1 MLKKKKIGKTN
12 KKTRKNTKPLKN
24 NVSLHCK
31 TEINISQDKVLFW
44 KAKKQKTINNFKYL
58 R

>member
-12 KKTRKNTKPLKN
+12 KNTEKKYKPLKN

-44 KAKKQKTINNFKYL
+44 KAKNK
-58 R
+58 